1 MDNNLP
7 KFVKINFYTRQDN
20 TYYYVGFKFINVNNI
35 IYFGE
40 TTATRGGKV
49 NGYETRERD
58 QMTKF
63 DIYMVAVGDT
73 SEFYID
79 SLSYDLIV
87 DALGLE

>member
-1 MDNNLP
+1 MDNNQP

-20 TYYYVGFKFINVNNI
+20 TFYYAGFKNINVNSI

-40 TTATRGGKV
+40 TTAARGGKV
-49 NGYETRERD
+49 SGYETRERD

-63 DIYMVAVGDT
+63 DIYSVAVGDS